1 VSVESPP
8 ELVEMID
15 DEWDVF
21 GDHSFDLAGNR
32 RGADA
37 GGSRWVGPAAAI
49 ALIAIVGYGIIS
61 PSATSTATPAPR
73 ILGLIKA
80 QYYVADPP
88 SGFDMYLA
96 EARDDSPAAARDLGE
111 GGPAQLWATDGASA
125 TEGSWFVVS
134 SGSHH
139 ATGENSYRTIVDGI
153 EVVIEHDPPTGQSR
167 LAFTKDGHPL
177 EITALGW
184 VDRQLVRLVRSV
196 SVDDSELRFSDRFF
210 ETDHKHILDSDPAA
224 ALFGLRVAKVGYT
237 TGLPAS
243 LAQNITI
250 TVGGD
255 NIVDQ
260 SKVLKFA
267 LFNTTSFDV
276 GDLPATVGQSV
287 ADPTVSVAQWQDGDR
302 IITMQGNAGAQQLEA
317 IAKTVHESSKR
328 SVRKQLDGT
337 KAAEVA
343 ALRVPRKTIA
353 SGMLGDGWPWTI
365 QVSTRNPFNASD
377 GYLWWIGQPGDSAQ
391 PSETHISLP
400 TGKPTIETIVEHGR
414 TYVLAKVPLSMTG
427 AQLHINPTGLPST
440 VVPLLPIDPS
450 LADNF
455 TATVFSE
462 PVPFSARIVDRSG
475 ATVASWPTL

>member
-1 VSVESPP
+1 VSIESPP

-15 DEWDVF
+15 DDWDVF
-21 GDHSFDLAGNR
+21 GDHSFNLATR
-32 RGADA
+32 DP

-49 ALIAIVGYGIIS
+49 ALIAIVVFGIAS
-61 PSATSTATPAPR
+61 PSATSKPTPAPT
-73 ILGLIKA
+73 IPGVIKS

-88 SGFDMYLA
+88 PGFNMYVA
-96 EARDDSPAAARDLGE
+96 EARDDGGAAARDLSE
-111 GGPAQLWATDGASA
+111 SGPAQLWATGDASA

-134 SGSHH
+134 RGSHH

-153 EVVIEHDPPTGQSR
+153 EVVIEHDPSTGQSR

-196 SVDDSELRFSDRFF
+196 SVDDSEIRFSDRFF
-210 ETDHKHILDSDPAA
+210 ATDHRHILDSDPAA
-224 ALFGLRVAKVGYT
+224 AMFGLPVARVGYT
-237 TGLPAS
+237 TGLPAT
-243 LAQNITI
+243 LAQSFTI

-267 LFNTTSFDV
+267 LSSTTSFAV
-276 GDLPATVGQSV
+276 GDLTAIVGQSV
-287 ADPTVSVAQWQDGDR
+287 ADPTVSVAQWQDGER
-302 IITMQGNAGAQQLEA
+302 LITLQGNVGPKQLEA
-317 IAKTVHESSKR
+317 IAETVHQSSKR
-328 SVRKQLDGT
+328 SVRRQLDAS
-337 KAAEVA
+337 KAPEVA
-343 ALRVPRKTIA
+343 ALRVPPKTIA

-365 QVSTRNPFNASD
+365 QVSTRDPSNASD

-391 PSETHISLP
+391 PTETRISLP

-427 AQLHINPTGLPST
+427 AQLHVNPTGLPST
-440 VVPLLPIDPS
+440 VAPLLPIDPS

-455 TATVFSE
+455 TATVFFE
-462 PVPFSARIVDRSG
+462 PVTFTAQIVDSSG
-475 ATVASWPTL
+475 ATVASWPAL

>member
-1 VSVESPP
+1 MSIESPP
-8 ELVEMID
+8 DLVEMID
-15 DEWDVF
+15 DDWDVF
-21 GDHSFDLAGNR
+21 GDHSFDLAGKRAR
-32 RGADA
+32 RDA

-49 ALIAIVGYGIIS
+49 ALIAIVGFGIAS
-61 PSATSTATPAPR
+61 PSATSTATPAPT
-73 ILGLIKA
+73 IPGLIKA

-96 EARDDSPAAARDLGE
+96 EARDESAASARDLDE
-111 GGPAQLWATDGASA
+111 GGPAQLWATGDASA

-134 SGSHH
+134 RDSHH

-153 EVVIEHDPPTGQSR
+153 EVVIEHDPATRQSR

-196 SVDDSELRFSDRFF
+196 SVDDSEIRFSDRFF
-210 ETDHKHILDSDPAA
+210 ETDHKHILDSDPATA
-224 ALFGLRVAKVGYT
+224 MFGLPVARVGYT
-237 TGLPAS
+237 TGLPAA
-243 LAQNITI
+243 LAQSFTI
-250 TVGGD
+250 TVGGN
-255 NIVDQ
+255 NIADQ

-267 LFNTTSFDV
+267 LSSTTSFAV
-276 GDLPATVGQSV
+276 GDLPAIVGQSV
-287 ADPTVSVAQWQDGDR
+287 TDPTVSVAQWQDGER
-302 IITMQGNAGAQQLEA
+302 LITMQGNVGQKQIEA
-317 IAKTVHESSKR
+317 IAQTVHESSKR
-328 SVRKQLDGT
+328 SVHKKLDAT
-337 KAAEVA
+337 KAPGVA
-343 ALRVPRKTIA
+343 ALRVPPKTIA

-365 QVSTRNPFNASD
+365 QVSTRNPSNASD

-391 PSETHISLP
+391 PTETRISLP

-440 VVPLLPIDPS
+440 VAPLLPIDPS

-455 TATVFSE
+455 TATVFLE
-462 PVPFSARIVDRSG
+462 PVPFSARIVDNNG
-475 ATVASWPTL
+475 ATVASWPAL

>member
-1 VSVESPP
+1 VSIESPP

-15 DEWDVF
+15 DDWDVF
-21 GDHSFDLAGNR
+21 GDHSFNLAGNQASR
-32 RGADA
+32 DTR
-37 GGSRWVGPAAAI
+37 GSRWVGPAAAI
-49 ALIAIVGYGIIS
+49 ALIAIVVFGIAS
-61 PSATSTATPAPR
+61 PSATSKPTPAPT
-73 ILGLIKA
+73 IPGVIKS

-88 SGFDMYLA
+88 PGFNMYVA
-96 EARDDSPAAARDLGE
+96 EARDDGGAAARDLSE
-111 GGPAQLWATDGASA
+111 SGPAQLWATGDASA

-134 SGSHH
+134 RGSHH

-153 EVVIEHDPPTGQSR
+153 EVVIEHDPSTGQSR

-196 SVDDSELRFSDRFF
+196 SVDDSEIRFSDRFF
-210 ETDHKHILDSDPAA
+210 ATDHRHILDSDPAA
-224 ALFGLRVAKVGYT
+224 AMFGLPVARVGYT
-237 TGLPAS
+237 TGLPAT
-243 LAQNITI
+243 LAQSFTI

-267 LFNTTSFDV
+267 LSSTTSFAV
-276 GDLPATVGQSV
+276 GDLTAIVGQSV
-287 ADPTVSVAQWQDGDR
+287 ADPTVSVAQWQDGER
-302 IITMQGNAGAQQLEA
+302 LITLQGNVGPKQLEA
-317 IAKTVHESSKR
+317 IAETVHQSSKR
-328 SVRKQLDGT
+328 SVRRQLDAS
-337 KAAEVA
+337 KAPEVA
-343 ALRVPRKTIA
+343 ALRVPPKTIA

-365 QVSTRNPFNASD
+365 QVSTRDPSNASD

-391 PSETHISLP
+391 PTETRISLP

-427 AQLHINPTGLPST
+427 AQLHVNPTGLPST
-440 VVPLLPIDPS
+440 VAPLLPIDPS

-455 TATVFSE
+455 TATVFFE
-462 PVPFSARIVDRSG
+462 PVTFTAQIVDSSG
-475 ATVASWPTL
+475 ATVASWPAL